1 MTNDSSKVSVLVVDQ
16 LELVCKGM
24 KGLFLDSNLSVC
36 GTAFTG
42 KAALEWLEN
51 NQADVVLMDVSL
63 PEMDGI
69 DTMRAI
75 KKQYPEQLVIGH
87 SLLDEIE
94 YINSMLVEGARGYIL
109 KEASLEEIE
118 TAVETVRSGKVYLS
132 PKAQE
137 VVDKGYQYTDKRPDG
152 EYMGLSKREREIIRL
167 IALEKTNK
175 EIADEL
181 FLSIETIR
189 TYRKSLMSKLNVKS
203 AAGLVKYAVDRR
215 WV

>member
-1 MTNDSSKVSVLVVDQ
+1 MTSDSVSVFVVDQ

-24 KGLFLDSNLSVC
+24 KGLFSDSHLQIC
-36 GTAFTG
+36 GAAFTG
-42 KAALEWLEN
+42 KAALEWLKN
-51 NQADVVLMDVSL
+51 NQADIVLMDVSL

-69 DTMRAI
+69 DTMREI
-75 KKQYPEQLVIGH
+75 KKRYPKQLVIGH

-94 YINSMLVEGARGYIL
+94 YINSMLVEGARGYVL
-109 KEASLEEIE
+109 KEATLEEIE
-118 TAVETVRSGKVYLS
+118 KAVEVVRSGEVYLS
-132 PKAQE
+132 PRAKE
-137 VVDKGYQYTDKRPDG
+137 VIDKGYQYTDKHPDG
-152 EYMGLSKREREIIRL
+152 EYMGLSKREREVIRL
-167 IALEKTNK
+167 VALEKTNQ

-203 AAGLVKYAVDRR
+203 AAGLAKYAVDRR